1 MRKCARAKDTTR
13 RSSDNALVPVTYDL
27 YDVCDV
33 RLAGHMN
40 TPFNRITLIVLDG
53 AGIGAMP
60 DASEWGDSGA
70 DTLGHIC
77 ESRQLRLPNL
87 QSLGLGNIRPLAGLP
102 PLENVRGCYGKC
114 ALRSNGKD
122 TTTGHWEMAGIILER
137 AFPTYPNG
145 FPQSVIDQFVARS
158 HVPGIL
164 GNIPASGTEIIKQL
178 GDEHVKTSKPIV
190 YTSADSVFQIAAHEE
205 IIPLERLY
213 EICEIARDL
222 LRGEHEVGRV
232 IARPFLGKPGSFF
245 RTENRHDYAVPPPR
259 ENLLPVLSAN
269 GLDVVAIGKIASIYD
284 STGVTQDISAKNNE
298 QSINQTIRALEQ
310 QTRGLVFSNLV
321 DFDMLYGHRRDTE
334 GYARALE
341 HFDSRWPEI
350 ETVMRN
356 DDLVIITAD
365 HGNDP
370 TYPGTDHT
378 REYAPLLV
386 FGKVAKAGI
395 NLGSRRS
402 LADIGKTIAENF
414 GLSLDSG
421 ESFLDEIVLV

>member
-1 MRKCARAKDTTR
+1 MPEQ
-13 RSSDNALVPVTYDL
+13 S
-27 YDVCDV
+27 
-33 RLAGHMN
+33 
-40 TPFNRITLIVLDG
+40 PFNRITLIVLDG

-60 DASEWGDSGA
+60 DAPEWGDAGS
-70 DTLGHIC
+70 DTFGHIC
-77 ESRQLRLPNL
+77 ESRQLQLPNL
-87 QSLGLGNIRPLAGLP
+87 RSLGLGNIRPLSGVP
-102 PLENVRGCYGKC
+102 KMEKPRGSYGKC

-145 FPQSVIDQFVARS
+145 FPPSVIDEFIARTG
-158 HVPGIL
+158 VPGIL
-164 GNIPASGTEIIKQL
+164 GNIPASGTEIIKEL
-178 GDEHVKTSKPIV
+178 GAEHVKTKKPIV

-205 IIPLERLY
+205 VIPLGGLY

-232 IARPFLGKPGSFF
+232 IARPFLGQPGSFY

-259 ENLLPVLSAN
+259 ENLLPLLSDN
-269 GLDVVAIGKIASIYD
+269 GLDVVSIGKIASIYD
-284 STGVTQDISAKNNE
+284 SEGVTQDLTAKNNE
-298 QSINQTIRALEQ
+298 QSIDQTIKALKDE
-310 QTRGLVFSNLV
+310 TRGLIFSNLV

-350 ETVMRN
+350 EDAMG
-356 DDLVIITAD
+356 DGDLLMITAD

-378 REYAPLLV
+378 REYAPLIV
-386 FGKVAKAGI
+386 YGKKAQAGV
-395 NLGSRRS
+395 NLGTRSS
-402 LADIGKTIAENF
+402 LADIGRTIADNF
-414 GLSLDSG
+414 GLDLRAGDG
-421 ESFLDEIVLV
+421 FLNCVRPEPGMTQ